1 MKLRHSLILSIA
13 LHLCLFTVVLL
24 LFSDLLGNNSKIAGV
39 KVFLV
44 ELTEEVS
51 NTSGEKPRNPG
62 TLIKPRKAVKTKV
75 LKSGRPLQI
84 TAEKLP
90 AVDVIEKA
98 VSVGP
103 MRKQSFL
110 SHGVETDVTG
120 EDIINLNTHKETA
133 EDVFLK
139 NSSNEVID
147 VVSGS
152 GTGIN
157 VYYSSFSP
165 GGKELSRGGK
175 GKGVLSAGIIEIIK
189 NSIER
194 AKTYPLL
201 AKKRG
206 IEGTVYVS
214 FRISPQGEPQYLKI
228 MKSSGSS
235 ILDTATL
242 DILKKAA
249 PFPYVDVPVE
259 VPVVFKLN

>member
-1 MKLRHSLILSIA
+1 MELRHSLILSMV
-13 LHLCLFTVVLL
+13 LHLCLFAVVLL
-24 LFSDLLGNNSKIAGV
+24 LFSDLLGNNSKIPGV

-51 NTSGEKPRNPG
+51 NTSGERPRNPG
-62 TLIKPRKAVKTKV
+62 TLINPREAVKTKA

-90 AVDVIEKA
+90 AVDVTEMA

-110 SHGVETDVTG
+110 SHGVETGITG
-120 EDIINLNTHKETA
+120 GDIINLNTYEETT
-133 EDVFLK
+133 EDAFLK
-139 NSSNEVID
+139 NSTNEVID
-147 VVSGS
+147 VMSGP

-165 GGKELSRGGK
+165 GGKELSSGGK

-189 NSIER
+189 NSID
-194 AKTYPLL
+194 KVKNYPLR

-206 IEGTVYVS
+206 KQGTVYIS

-228 MKSSGSS
+228 LKSSGSS

-242 DILKKAA
+242 DIVKKAA
-249 PFPYVDVPVE
+249 PFPYVDNPIE
-259 VPVVFKLN
+259 VPVVFRLN

>member
-1 MKLRHSLILSIA
+1 MELRHSLILSMV
-13 LHLCLFTVVLL
+13 LHLCLFAAVLL
-24 LFSDLLGNNSKIAGV
+24 LFSDLLGGNSKTQAV

-51 NTSGEKPRNPG
+51 SISEGRSDSTGA
-62 TLIKPRKAVKTKV
+62 LIQPLKVLKTKV
-75 LKSGRPLQI
+75 LRFKRPSPI
-84 TAEKLP
+84 KAEKFS
-90 AVDVIEKA
+90 AVDIPDKT

-120 EDIINLNTHKETA
+120 GDIIDLNTHKETA
-133 EDVFLK
+133 EDPFLK

-147 VVSGS
+147 VMSGS

-157 VYYSSFSP
+157 VYYSSFSH
-165 GGKELSRGGK
+165 GS
-175 GKGVLSAGIIEIIK
+175 KGVMSAGIIEIIK

-201 AKKRG
+201 AKKRD
-206 IEGTVYVS
+206 IEGTVYIS
-214 FRISPQGEPQYLKI
+214 FRVSLRGELQELKI
-228 MKSSGSS
+228 LKSSGSS

-242 DILKKAA
+242 DIVKKAA

-259 VPVVFKLN
+259 VPVVFRLN